1 MSHVCAGVHAE
12 HDAINRLKPLERN
25 KALKPIHLLVIRVS
39 KNNKLQNSKPC
50 VNCVQTMRTVP
61 EKKGYRIKHV
71 YYSNDRGEIIQS
83 SVNNLEKEI
92 PHYSRYYR
100 NKNGHT
106 NKN

>member
-1 MSHVCAGVHAE
+1 
-12 HDAINRLKPLERN
+12 
-25 KALKPIHLLVIRVS
+25 
-39 KNNKLQNSKPC
+39 
-50 VNCVQTMRTVP
+50 MRTMP

-106 NKN
+106 NKIKYTDVLYERRYI